1 MHSPPRRG
9 IGHEVALPDQVLP
22 LRDQG
27 LRDRYLAAVSDVVTW
42 ATAATLVLGFGSGVL
57 AGMFGIGGAVITT
70 PSIRVLGATPI
81 QAVGST
87 VPAIMPGSISGAYRY
102 WREGLVDW
110 RVGLICGG
118 TGALFAAG
126 GAKLDDLVDGHYLM
140 ILTAGLLAFSGVS
153 IIRTADVTATEVDH
167 LPAAGP
173 EGDQAEAIPTPTHPD
188 VSTTVE
194 PVISDDD
201 LRTPPLTGSTAVLA
215 LVGAA
220 AGLLAGLLGVGGGI
234 VMMPAFTG
242 VLRMPIK
249 LAVGSSLVA
258 VAMFSIPALITHTA
272 LGHIAWRFALPLM
285 IGVVPGAQVGARI
298 SVGSSDR
305 TMRLLFGS
313 FILVLAV
320 VYGTSEILALR

>member
-1 MHSPPRRG
+1 
-9 IGHEVALPDQVLP
+9 
-22 LRDQG
+22 
-27 LRDRYLAAVSDVVTW
+27 VSDVVSWT
-42 ATAATLVLGFGSGVL
+42 TAATLVLGFGSGVL

-126 GAKLDDLVDGHYLM
+126 GAKLDDLVDAHYLM

-153 IIRTADVTATEVDH
+153 IIRTADVAATEIDH
-167 LPAAGP
+167 MPAAGP
-173 EGDQAEAIPTPTHPD
+173 EGDQAEAIPGPAPAPAPSSSVTPDPS
-188 VSTTVE
+188 VSPGE
-194 PVISDDD
+194 PVIQDD
-201 LRTPPLTGSTAVLA
+201 RSPTPGVTGSTVVLA
-215 LVGAA
+215 VVGAA

-249 LAVGSSLVA
+249 LAIGSSLVA
-258 VAMFSIPALITHTA
+258 VAMFSIPALITHTV

>member
-1 MHSPPRRG
+1 MTGSAVVG
-9 IGHEVALPDQVLP
+9 SGTEDDGSGAGVSGVASV
-22 LRDQG
+22 
-27 LRDRYLAAVSDVVTW
+27 
-42 ATAATLVLGFGSGVL
+42 GVL
-57 AGMFGIGGAVITT
+57 AV
-70 PSIRVLGATPI
+70 
-81 QAVGST
+81 
-87 VPAIMPGSISGAYRY
+87 
-102 WREGLVDW
+102 
-110 RVGLICGG
+110 
-118 TGALFAAG
+118 
-126 GAKLDDLVDGHYLM
+126 
-140 ILTAGLLAFSGVS
+140 
-153 IIRTADVTATEVDH
+153 
-167 LPAAGP
+167 
-173 EGDQAEAIPTPTHPD
+173 
-188 VSTTVE
+188 
-194 PVISDDD
+194 
-201 LRTPPLTGSTAVLA
+201 
-215 LVGAA
+215 VGAA

-249 LAVGSSLVA
+249 LAIGSSLVA